1 MVRLARWPR
10 EVAVNLPVFG
20 RSRRR
25 PAGGGLWPQWSG
37 GIAGYDY
44 NLNAIVYFT
53 YQTQGLCA
61 VHIWHRNIE
70 KDRLWLM
77 LIGA

>member
-1 MVRLARWPR
+1 MVRIRFAAR
-10 EVAVNLPVFG
+10 EVEVNLSVFG

-25 PAGGGLWPQWSG
+25 PAVGAIWPMERRHSR
-37 GIAGYDY
+37 ILL
-44 NLNAIVYFT
+44 NLNTIVYFT

-61 VHIWHRNIE
+61 VHMWHRNIE

-77 LIGA
+77 LYGA

>member
-1 MVRLARWPR
+1 MKRIEIRTDLAWSEFALWPR
-10 EVAVNLPVFG
+10 EVAVNPPFFG
-20 RSRRR
+20 RS
-25 PAGGGLWPQWSG
+25 GQWSG

-61 VHIWHRNIE
+61 VHMWRGIE
-70 KDRLWLM
+70 ISRKT
-77 LIGA
+77 ACS